1 MKHEELLKA
10 FRQYI
15 ISTAKEAGLD
25 PEQIALA
32 VDKESLYVERI
43 DDDGY
48 IRCLDVIVKEIK
60 F

>member
-1 MKHEELLKA
+1 MDKELLKA
-10 FRQYI
+10 IKEYI
-15 ISTAKEAGLD
+15 ASTAKEAGLD
-25 PEQIALA
+25 PEQIALTI
-32 VDKESLYVERI
+32 DKDSLYVERI